1 MNIGIFY
8 RKIILYSY
16 LAFII
21 FMYTRPVSMERYLE
35 EASGLDLD
43 KFFHFI
49 TFLFLGLLAQLTNNV
64 KNEYTYGV
72 TLALIISLFIE
83 FTHVMIPYRDF
94 EILDG
99 LVNIIACVIGVL
111 IVNRYRRQQ

>member
-49 TFLFLGLLAQLTNNV
+49 TFLFLGLLAQLTNNA

-83 FTHVMIPYRDF
+83 FTHVMK
-94 EILDG
+94 
-99 LVNIIACVIGVL
+99 VS
-111 IVNRYRRQQ
+111 

>member
-1 MNIGIFY
+1 
-8 RKIILYSY
+8 
-16 LAFII
+16 
-21 FMYTRPVSMERYLE
+21 MYTRPVSMERYLE
-35 EASGLDLD
+35 KVSGLDFD
-43 KFFHFI
+43 KFYHFI

-83 FTHVMIPYRDF
+83 FTHFMIPYRNF

-99 LVNIIACVIGVL
+99 LINIIACVMGVL